1 MPHGGVRPLRSGL
14 QRLSGDLETGYDRS
28 FVIQAGGDRLVK
40 RLVLAGVLAALVA
53 SMPAAAITYG
63 QPDGNRHPNVG
74 AMIRLRADGQYRILC
89 SGSLI
94 APTIFL
100 TASHCTRFLE
110 DQGISDVW
118 VTFDPTF
125 TQSSTRIHGT
135 MHSNPLFN
143 QAQSDTGDIAVIV
156 LDQAVNVAPVQLPPA
171 GLLDQMKADGTL
183 NRTLFTSVGYGV
195 QEPNPGPGG
204 IVNPFP
210 MQRWFSVGEFN
221 ALNKAWMRISQNQA
235 TGDGGTCSG
244 DSGGPQFL
252 GAGADETPMQVSI
265 TITGDVFCF
274 ATNVVY
280 RIDTPQARA
289 FLSQFV
295 TLP

>member
-1 MPHGGVRPLRSGL
+1 VRKKLIAVAATL
-14 QRLSGDLETGYDRS
+14 
-28 FVIQAGGDRLVK
+28 
-40 RLVLAGVLAALVA
+40 LVLLGTAGAAF
-53 SMPAAAITYG
+53 AITYG

-74 AMIRLRADGQYRILC
+74 AMIRLRSDGQFRILC

-94 APTIFL
+94 APRVFL

-118 VTFDPTF
+118 VTFDSKF
-125 TQSSTRIHGT
+125 TQSSKLIHGT
-135 MHSNPLFN
+135 MHSNPLYN
-143 QAQSDTGDIAVIV
+143 QSQSDTGDIAVIT
-156 LDQAVNVAPVQLPPA
+156 LDKEVATEPVQLPPA
-171 GLLDQMKADGTL
+171 GLLDQMKASGTL

-195 QEPNPGPGG
+195 QEPQPGPGG
-204 IVNPFP
+204 IINPFP
-210 MQRWFSVGEFN
+210 MERWYSVGEFN
-221 ALNKAWMRISQNQA
+221 ALNPTWLRIAQTQA

-252 GAGADETPMQVSI
+252 GAGATETTTQVSI

-274 ATNVVY
+274 ATNVAY
-280 RIDTPQARA
+280 RLDTPSART

>member
-1 MPHGGVRPLRSGL
+1 MR
-14 QRLSGDLETGYDRS
+14 RLAAAIT
-28 FVIQAGGDRLVK
+28 AA
-40 RLVLAGVLAALVA
+40 LVLAAAGTAL
-53 SMPAAAITYG
+53 AITYG

-74 AMIRLRADGQYRILC
+74 AMIRLRSDGQFRILC

-94 APTIFL
+94 APRVFL

-118 VTFDPTF
+118 VTFDSKF
-125 TQSSTRIHGT
+125 TQTSKLIHGT

-143 QAQSDTGDIAVIV
+143 QAQSDTGDIAVIT
-156 LDQAVNVAPVQLPPA
+156 LDKAVTNVEPVQLPTA
-171 GLLDQMKADGTL
+171 GLLDRMKADGTL
-183 NRTLFTSVGYGV
+183 NGALFTSVGYGI
-195 QEPNPGPGG
+195 QEPQPGPGG
-204 IVNPFP
+204 ITNAFP
-210 MQRWFSVGEFN
+210 MERWFSVGEFN
-221 ALNKAWMRISQNQA
+221 ALNPAFMRIAQTQA

-252 GAGADETPMQVSI
+252 GGGAGETRTQVSI

-280 RIDTPQARA
+280 RLDTPSART
-289 FLSQFV
+289 FLSRFV
-295 TLP
+295 QLP

>member
-1 MPHGGVRPLRSGL
+1 MHMKKAL
-14 QRLSGDLETGYDRS
+14 
-28 FVIQAGGDRLVK
+28 FAM
-40 RLVLAGVLAALVA
+40 VLAALLLA
-53 SMPAAAITYG
+53 LPANAITYG
-63 QPDGNRHPNVG
+63 QPDGNGHPNVG
-74 AMIRLRADGQYRILC
+74 AVIRLRSDGQYRILC

-94 APTIFL
+94 SPSVFL
-100 TASHCTRFLE
+100 TAAHCTRFLE

-125 TQSSTRIHGT
+125 TQSSPRIHGT
-135 MHSNPLFN
+135 MHSNPLYS
-143 QAQSDTGDIAVIV
+143 QAQSDPGDIAVIT
-156 LDQAVNVAPVQLPPA
+156 LDTAVTNAHPVQLPPL
-171 GLLDQMKADGTL
+171 GLLDQMKSNKTLDGTE
-183 NRTLFTSVGYGV
+183 FTSVGYGV
-195 QEPNPGPGG
+195 QEPQPAPGG

-210 MQRWFSVGEFN
+210 MQRWFAAGEFN
-221 ALNKAWMRISQNQA
+221 ALTPAWLRISQNQA
-235 TGDGGTCSG
+235 TGDGGTCNG

-252 GAGADETPMQVSI
+252 GAGANETDTQVSI

-274 ATNVVY
+274 ATNVDY

>member
-1 MPHGGVRPLRSGL
+1 M
-14 QRLSGDLETGYDRS
+14 
-28 FVIQAGGDRLVK
+28 K
-40 RLVLAGVLAALVA
+40 RALLAVLAAALAVTL
-53 SMPAAAITYG
+53 PAAGITYG
-63 QPDGNRHPNVG
+63 QPDGNGHPNVG
-74 AMIRLRADGQYRILC
+74 AMIRLRSDGQYRILC

-94 APTIFL
+94 APAVFL

-135 MHSNPLFN
+135 MYSNPLYSR
-143 QAQSDTGDIAVIV
+143 AQSDPGDIAVIT
-156 LDQAVNVAPVQLPPA
+156 LDTAVTSVDPVELPPL

-183 NRTLFTSVGYGV
+183 NGTYFTSVGYGV
-195 QEPNPGPGG
+195 QEPQPGPGG
-204 IVNPFP
+204 IVNAFP
-210 MQRWFSVGEFN
+210 MQRWYAAGEFN
-221 ALNKAWMRISQNQA
+221 ALNKAWLRISQNQA

-252 GAGADETPMQVSI
+252 GSATETDTQVSI

-274 ATNVVY
+274 ATNVDY